1 MIKLGERCGWIYG
14 HSSVCHSLKTQYLGQ
29 HQWDFTNTFFLCRI
43 QKFYW
48 LAQKKC
54 IIMRCCL
61 HWSLFSLSLCP
72 SPAVTRGNTLS
83 APCHI
88 TALHHL
94 QGATC
99 VCCLCLFLSAF
110 FFFFPH
116 RPAALAVS
124 SCRFVLPVSHRLT
137 IIVSRNT
144 NKQQLARSCCMM
156 TVIHHLAVSS
166 RLSAAN
172 TPLKL
177 WAVAWKVCVGQLWL
191 PFI

>member
-1 MIKLGERCGWIYG
+1 MIKLGEHCGWIYG

-124 SCRFVLPVSHRLT
+124 CRFVLPVSHRLT

-156 TVIHHLAVSS
+156 TVIHHLAASS